1 MASAL
6 GLEDAVARLIKMG
19 AEIETNS
26 GHQRRRALHLAA
38 ERRYF
43 NIEKMLLE
51 AGADIEGNSKYGRTA
66 LHAAAY
72 NNDAALTKYLLD
84 AGANIQARG
93 KHEESPLH
101 VCAMGGFLETARVLL
116 EANAD
121 IEAKAE
127 GATPVQIAYYEDQ
140 TEMVRFLLKAGAK
153 TDFRKDWRL
162 REDFPECF
170 EGEPSD

>member
-6 GLEDAVARLIKMG
+6 GLKDVVARLISMG
-19 AEIETNS
+19 AEIETDS
-26 GHQRRRALHLAA
+26 GYQRLRALHLAA
-38 ERRYF
+38 GRRYSD
-43 NIEKMLLE
+43 IAKMFLE
-51 AGADIEGNSKYGRTA
+51 AGADIEANSKYGRTA
-66 LHAAAY
+66 QHHAAY
-72 NNDAALTKYLLD
+72 SNDAPLTKYLLD
-84 AGANIQARG
+84 AGANTQARG

-101 VCAMGGFLETARVLL
+101 ICAMGGILETAKVLL

-153 TDFRKDWRL
+153 TDFRKGWRL
-162 REDFPECF
+162 REDFSEFF
-170 EGEPSD
+170 EGESSD